1 VSDAKQDLSHLL
13 SSATIMNILTIN
25 VGSSSVRLVV
35 YQWQAQAVHRLAK
48 FYVAWVDDQTQQIDV
63 VLQQFL
69 NRDGMSEIAV
79 IVHRVVHGGERY
91 HTACLIDEEL
101 EQEISRLASLAPL
114 HNPRALSWIRR
125 CRELMTD
132 VPHVAVFD
140 TAFFTN
146 LPVVATTYALP
157 AAIRQAYH
165 LRRYGFHGIAHQA
178 IWWQWHTLHP
188 EHFGKGRV
196 ISLQLGSGC
205 SITAIKD
212 GRPQDT
218 SMGFS
223 PLAGLVMATRCGDL
237 DPGLILYL
245 QRELAW
251 SPEKI
256 EQLLSHQS
264 GLLGLS
270 GETGDMRVLLASKSP
285 EAALAVDVFCYR
297 IRQYIGAYLVVLG
310 GVDGILF
317 GGGIG
322 ENSALIRA
330 KVLTALQGFGIEL
343 DETKNQVADG
353 QPTCISSSS
362 SIVEVWVTPVD
373 EAYALAQEAYHLMT

>member
-1 VSDAKQDLSHLL
+1 
-13 SSATIMNILTIN
+13 MNILTIN

-35 YQWQAQAVHRLAK
+35 YQWQAQTAHVLAK
-48 FYVAWVDDQTQQIDV
+48 FHVAWPDDQTQEIDAL
-63 VLQQFL
+63 LQQFL
-69 NRDGMSEIAV
+69 NRHGISEIAV
-79 IVHRVVHGGERY
+79 IAHRVVHGGERY
-91 HTACLIDEEL
+91 HVACLIDEEL
-101 EQEISRLASLAPL
+101 EQEISRLTILAPL
-114 HNPRALSWIRR
+114 HNPRALSWIRS
-125 CRELMTD
+125 CRQLLLD
-132 VPHVAVFD
+132 VAQVAVFD
-140 TAFFTN
+140 TAFFVN
-146 LPVVATTYALP
+146 LPAVAKTYALP
-157 AAIRQAYH
+157 AAIRQAHH

-178 IWWQWHTLHP
+178 MWRQWHTLHP
-188 EHFGKGRV
+188 ERSGKGRV

-212 GRPQDT
+212 GMPQDT

-245 QRELAW
+245 QRQLAW
-251 SPEKI
+251 SPEQV

-270 GETGDMRVLLASKSP
+270 GDTGDMRVLLASKAP

-330 KVLTALQGFGIEL
+330 KILTALQGFGIEL
-343 DETKNQVADG
+343 DGAKNQVAHG
-353 QPTCISSSS
+353 NPACVSSPSS
-362 SIVEVWVTPVD
+362 AVEVWVTPVD
-373 EAYALAQEAYHLMT
+373 EAYALAQEAYRLMT

>member
-1 VSDAKQDLSHLL
+1 
-13 SSATIMNILTIN
+13 MNILTIN

-35 YQWQAQAVHRLAK
+35 YQWQAQTAHVLAK
-48 FYVAWVDDQTQQIDV
+48 FHATSADDQTQSIGA
-63 VLQQFL
+63 VLQHFL
-69 NRDGMSEIAV
+69 SRHGISEISEIGV

-91 HTACLIDEEL
+91 HAACLVDAEL
-101 EQEISRLASLAPL
+101 EQEISKLASLAPL
-114 HNPRALSWIRR
+114 HNPRALDWIRS
-125 CRELMTD
+125 CRQLLVD
-132 VPHVAVFD
+132 VAQVAVFD
-140 TAFFTN
+140 TAFFAD
-146 LPVVATTYALP
+146 LPTVAKTYALP
-157 AAIRQAYH
+157 AAIRQTHH

-178 IWWQWHTLHP
+178 MWRQWHTLHP

-205 SITAIKD
+205 SITATKH
-212 GRPQDT
+212 GMAQDT

-245 QRELAW
+245 QRQLAW
-251 SPEKI
+251 SPEQV

-270 GETGDMRVLLASKSP
+270 GETGDMRVLLASKAP
-285 EAALAVDVFCYR
+285 ESALAVDVFCYR

-317 GGGIG
+317 GGGMG
-322 ENSALIRA
+322 ENSAVIRA
-330 KVLTALQGFGIEL
+330 KILTALQGFGIEL
-343 DETKNQVADG
+343 DDTKNQAAQG
-353 QPTCISSSS
+353 SQMCISRASGA
-362 SIVEVWVTPVD
+362 VEVWVTPVD
-373 EAYALAQEAYHLMT
+373 EAYALAQEAYRLMTD

>member
-1 VSDAKQDLSHLL
+1 
-13 SSATIMNILTIN
+13 MNILTIN

-35 YQWQAQAVHRLAK
+35 YQWQAQAGHRLAN
-48 FYVAWVDDQTQQIDV
+48 FYVAWVDDQTQQIDA

-69 NRDGMSEIAV
+69 NRYGISEIAV

-91 HTACLIDEEL
+91 HAACLIDEEL

-125 CRELMTD
+125 CRELMTN

-188 EHFGKGRV
+188 ERFGKGRV

-212 GRPQDT
+212 GMPQDT

-245 QRELAW
+245 QRQLAW

-353 QPTCISSSS
+353 KPRCISSSS

-373 EAYALAQEAYHLMT
+373 EAYALAQEAYRLMT